1 MRAKELIKERFGE
14 IMANKIKQS
23 KAEWL
28 WTQLLTVSL
37 KLGLPLSWCNFCS
50 RKMCAAVGAR
60 K

>member
-14 IMANKIKQS
+14 IMTNKTAQS

-37 KLGLPLSWCNFCS
+37 KLWLPLSWCNFCS

-60 K
+60 R